1 MPGTPST
8 AICSG
13 LPVPRDRAHPLSHG
27 HLARHGW
34 LRCLSRK
41 ISAYLIELALAAK
54 QINEVAV
61 HVRYPTADGRFALL
75 NCRADRPAN
84 CPNDNAENK
93 TLTHSSSD
101 GDTANRHYSST
112 SPPLGHLRSAVVG
125 SPASIQTRWFRV
137 GVVGYAASC
146 MHTCPAK
153 PLGGRRASLI
163 APWSLRVECDH
174 EGKQARPYA
183 FLPAHPALSN
193 FELQNSRENG
203 DKASTEPSGPGRS
216 PLRVRATDTPR
227 RGPSTCSEG
236 GDEHG
241 LCEAGSCCLLPLRHC
256 TGARWATVSRHLYYR
271 PRRRPD
277 LGRRAGEA
285 SALAH
290 RCLVRADCPLRVVR
304 PTKPRRSQGRCRVAS
319 GLDASRTGASSP
331 PVLCFWKPLM
341 LQR

>member
-75 NCRADRPAN
+75 NRRADRPAN

-125 SPASIQTRWFRV
+125 SPASIQNTWFRV

-203 DKASTEPSGPGRS
+203 DKASTEPSGPGRP

-227 RGPSTCSEG
+227 LRPARRAAMNTDRARPGAAACYLSGIARARDGRPSRATSITDRDG
-236 GDEHG
+236 V
-241 LCEAGSCCLLPLRHC
+241 LTLV
-256 TGARWATVSRHLYYR
+256 GALARHLR
-271 PRRRPD
+271 WRTGV
-277 LGRRAGEA
+277 LSGRTARSVWSAQPNRDGHKAG
-285 SALAH
+285 
-290 RCLVRADCPLRVVR
+290 
-304 PTKPRRSQGRCRVAS
+304 VAS
-319 GLDASRTGASSP
+319 RQGWMLLEQGHPARLYYASGSR
-331 PVLCFWKPLM
+331 
-341 LQR
+341 